1 MSAKNDVQDECGDS
15 AAERWPSGTAPF
27 ARGTQ
32 NDIWTGLRDAAPLR
46 MGELDLLAHDLRNPL
61 AAISLEATLVGE
73 RLGQSDHESMRRGLR
88 RIQRNAEYLTRMV
101 EDLLDLGAIDHG
113 HLTIRHIPTELR
125 GLIEQVIERAIA
137 AHDRE
142 RLIFD
147 APYPITVTVDAVR
160 IERVVTNLLQNAL
173 KYAPGRPTTI
183 SLELAHDQARV
194 TVSDEGPGIEPVERT
209 TIFDKYRRG
218 STAGASDGCGIGLY
232 VSRCIVEA
240 HGGHINVEGRQGGG
254 SCFYFELPVG

>member
-27 ARGTQ
+27 ARGTLS
-32 NDIWTGLRDAAPLR
+32 DIWTGLRDASPVRL
-46 MGELDLLAHDLRNPL
+46 GDLDSLAHDLRNPL

-88 RIQRNAEYLTRMV
+88 RIQRNAEFLTRMV

-113 HLTIRHIPTELR
+113 HLKIRHAPTELR
-125 GLIEQVIERAIA
+125 GLLEQVIDRSIA

-142 RLIFD
+142 RLILD
-147 APYPITVTVDAVR
+147 APYPVTVTIDPVR
-160 IERVVTNLLQNAL
+160 IERVIANLVLNAL
-173 KYAPGRPTTI
+173 KYAPGRLTTVG
-183 SLELAHDQARV
+183 LELARNQARV
-194 TVSDEGPGIEPVERT
+194 SVSDEGPGIDPMERT
-209 TIFDKYRRG
+209 TLFDKYRRG
-218 STAGASDGCGIGLY
+218 STAGASDGSGIGLY

-240 HGGHINVEGRQGGG
+240 HGGHIDVEGRRGGG
-254 SCFYFELPVG
+254 SCFYFELPLG